1 MASKNHA
8 HDVERKA
15 ENESSGLEGVRF
27 VFSVEDVSGYWSYW
41 HALIKRNGGIISES
55 VSEDTDYL
63 VIGTSADSGGR
74 ESAYNHGVPTI
85 EEQGLRALLDICT
98 SSPM

>member
-1 MASKNHA
+1 MVSNNHTN
-8 HDVERKA
+8 DSERKA
-15 ENESSGLEGVRF
+15 GNEFSGLEGTRF
-27 VFSVEDVSGYWSYW
+27 VFSGEDVSGYWSNW
-41 HALIKRNGGIISES
+41 RALIKRNGGIVSES

-85 EEQGLRALLDICT
+85 EEQGLRALLDIST